1 MDYTEISTYVASRE
15 PASRYRHSL
24 ETAGVCREL
33 AKRFSVDTDTVFVAA
48 LWHDLA
54 RDWSDGD
61 LLMFVE
67 SHDLNVLHTEMQTPM
82 LLHGI
87 VAAELFVESPF
98 SRWFDDN
105 GKDAIWSAIRWHTTG
120 HPDMGLPGYILFI
133 ADYIEPGRTHLT
145 EGERL
150 EILQLSSLED
160 MMIHILDRQFAY
172 FRSKSISYEGPAVSL
187 YSSLQGDDD

>member
-1 MDYTEISTYVASRE
+1 MDYTEIKRYVASRE

-24 ETAGVCREL
+24 AAADVCREL
-33 AKRFSVDTDTVFVAA
+33 AKRFSVDQDIVFVAA

-54 RDWSDGD
+54 RDWSDED
-61 LLMFVE
+61 LLVFVE

-82 LLHGI
+82 LLHGT

-105 GKDAIWSAIRWHTTG
+105 GKEAVWSAIRWHTTG

-145 EGERL
+145 DEDRL

-160 MMIHILDRQFAY
+160 MMVDILDRQFAY
-172 FRSKSISYEGPAVSL
+172 FRSRSISYEGPAVSL
-187 YSSLQGDDD
+187 YSRLQGDND